1 MKIKIV
7 FLIFF
12 LSYYTGFSLAQ
23 ETRLK
28 YIGIEGGLIS
38 IVSEIS
44 KMDYIRGSMPSYYMG
59 YSTNSLTSLSY
70 KYSTGIKF
78 EIFSLSDRFGLLGGI
93 RFSHLNSSI
102 GKRDYWT
109 GNTNYFY
116 WLYRQDG
123 INTEYLTVKEVNQ
136 KSDYIGIPIEIRYFT
151 ARRPRL
157 FRLYIKLGFEINYLL
172 KSETGIVFNNPAMN
186 SYEKDLTA
194 MVEQP
199 GKISSSIYGG
209 GGFKIGRDQKPSVSF
224 EACIPYLFLTSRS
237 SGLLH
242 PLFGSGFQL
251 NFQIPIKSKAQ

>member
-28 YIGIEGGLIS
+28 YIGIEGGMTS
-38 IVSEIS
+38 IESEIS
-44 KMDYIRGSMPSYYMG
+44 EMDYLRGSMPSYYMG
-59 YSTNSLTSLSY
+59 YSNNSITSLSY
-70 KYSTGIKF
+70 KSFTGIKF

-93 RFSHLNSSI
+93 RFSCMNSSI
-102 GKRDYWT
+102 GKSNYWT
-109 GNTNYFY
+109 DNTNYFY

-157 FRLYIKLGFEINYLL
+157 CRIYFKLGIEINYLL
-172 KSETGIVFNNPAMN
+172 KSKTGIVFNNPAMN
-186 SYEKDLTA
+186 FYEKDLIA

-199 GKISSSIYGG
+199 EKISSSIYCG

-224 EACIPYLFLTSRS
+224 EACMPYIFLTSRS

-242 PLFGSGFQL
+242 PLFGGGFQL
-251 NFQIPIKSKAQ
+251 NFQIPIKSMAQ